1 MRRALPVLTALLLAA
16 MFPGAAAA
24 ATVGHWALDETS
36 GNTVVDS
43 SGFGNNG
50 TSQNMTLDQDG
61 VNGGNDRA
69 YLYNGTSSR
78 ITVPASNSLV
88 PGTKDVTIS
97 FYFHSTAHA
106 GSGSFDWDMVK
117 KGGYKVEIY
126 NQKKKEQARCVFI
139 GSAGKIAFQDGPVLT
154 DGQWHHVVC
163 TKTSAGGNLS
173 AVTLTVDGVS
183 FPTHTGV
190 LGTLKKGQELTIG
203 WGSDGTDFF
212 NGTLDDVEIDL
223 G

>member
-1 MRRALPVLTALLLAA
+1 MRRAMPVLTALLLAA

-69 YLYNGTSSR
+69 YLFNGTSSR

-88 PGTKDVTIS
+88 PGTKDITIS

-106 GSGSFDWDMVK
+106 GYG
-117 KGGYKVEIY
+117 
-126 NQKKKEQARCVFI
+126 
-139 GSAGKIAFQDGPVLT
+139 
-154 DGQWHHVVC
+154 
-163 TKTSAGGNLS
+163 TS
-173 AVTLTVDGVS
+173 
-183 FPTHTGV
+183 TG
-190 LGTLKKGQELTIG
+190 T
-203 WGSDGTDFF
+203 W
-212 NGTLDDVEIDL
+212 
-223 G
+223 

>member
-1 MRRALPVLTALLLAA
+1 MRRALAVAAGLLLVAA
-16 MFPGAAAA
+16 YPAAASA

-36 GNTVVDS
+36 GNAVVDS
-43 SGFGNNG
+43 SGFDNDG

-61 VNGGNDRA
+61 VTGDPGDRA

-78 ITVPASNSLV
+78 ITVPASNSLI

-97 FYFHSTAHA
+97 FWFKSSFHA
-106 GSGSFDWDMVK
+106 GSGDFDWDMVK

-126 NQKKKEQARCVFI
+126 LQKKKEQARCVFT
-139 GSAGKIAFQDGPVLT
+139 GSAGKIAFQDGPTVT
-154 DGQWHHVVC
+154 DGGWHHIVC
-163 TKTSAGGNLS
+163 AKTSTG
-173 AVTLTVDGVS
+173 VTLTVDDVS
-183 FPTHTGV
+183 FPTRTGN
-190 LGTLKKGQELTIG
+190 LGTVKKGKELTIG

-212 NGTLDDVEIDL
+212 HGTLDDVEIDI